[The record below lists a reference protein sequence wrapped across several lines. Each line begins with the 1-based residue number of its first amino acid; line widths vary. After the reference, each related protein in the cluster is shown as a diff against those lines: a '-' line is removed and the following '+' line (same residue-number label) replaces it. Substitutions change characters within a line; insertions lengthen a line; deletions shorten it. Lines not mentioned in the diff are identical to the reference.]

1 VTPVWTKVSL
11 DERIHELNLAKA
23 EALGNLLGM
32 IDVVMMAEEFPEV
45 FCISEK
51 LHKLRQARKA
61 YDVACAAYLDA
72 RMTAS

>member
-1 VTPVWTKVSL
+1 MTNVWAKVSD
-11 DERIHELNLAKA
+11 DERIHELAIAKA
-23 EALGNLLGM
+23 ETLGAMLGM
-32 IDVVMMAEEFPEV
+32 IDIVMLAEEHPDI

-51 LHKLRQARKA
+51 LHRLRQARKA

>member
-1 VTPVWTKVSL
+1 MTPVWTKVSL